1 MDCRD
6 STPHYFGVLRYSW
19 GLANQRGPERVRSW
33 CFTASKNADPSE
45 KLEATERVRNV
56 VLPTTDKLAPCSK
69 QNRNGEQKA
78 SVLGLVSDGRAL
90 NSPLLDLP
98 IRQVMGDAHYLSQ

>member
-19 GLANQRGPERVRSW
+19 GLANQRGPELRGYEVG
-33 CFTASKNADPSE
+33 ASQQAKTLM

-98 IRQVMGDAHYLSQ
+98 IRHEL